1 MFIHLHKECKKKV
14 FFFFFLKDYTE
25 VILETFQFSNYHLI
39 NCRHCVMLAKK
50 ILLKFKRLVLDVV

>member
-1 MFIHLHKECKKKV
+1 MFIHLNKKFNNKKRV
-14 FFFFFLKDYTE
+14 FFLKNYTE

-50 ILLKFKRLVLDVV
+50 ILPKFKRLILDEV